1 MIRYLKTVE
10 EYERALQ
17 DAGRKLVV
25 INFSSQKCGQCG
37 IVAPQFENLCT
48 EYPDVVLYKVLD
60 DAPNLCQHCDIHSTP
75 TFIFYKAQKKV
86 ERFSA
91 VDMLQVKR
99 TIEKL
104 L

>member
-37 IVAPQFENLCT
+37 IVAPQFE
-48 EYPDVVLYKVLD
+48 K
-60 DAPNLCQHCDIHSTP
+60 LCQHCEIHSTP

>member
-37 IVAPQFENLCT
+37 IVAPQFEVSGFKGVLHESIHLIAKRLFWEMLKWVFCT
-48 EYPDVVLYKVLD
+48 AYGIIYKIL
-60 DAPNLCQHCDIHSTP
+60 
-75 TFIFYKAQKKV
+75 
-86 ERFSA
+86 
-91 VDMLQVKR
+91 
-99 TIEKL
+99 
-104 L
+104 